1 MTDQR
6 ADRSPTDEPD
16 GTPAYAASLR
26 PPGESVQ
33 PGTTREVRDEE
44 IAEDAAPA
52 GDDPVADRPSGRVPH
67 GAGYDVRSVSGDT
80 DMVRP
85 DQ

>member
-1 MTDQR
+1 MTDR
-6 ADRSPTDEPD
+6 TDRSSSDEPD

-33 PGTTREVRDEE
+33 PGNIHEASDDE

-52 GDDPVADRPSGRVPH
+52 GNNPIADRPGSRVPR

-80 DMVRP
+80 DLVRP
-85 DQ
+85 DE